1 MKRIIAIALAV
12 VLCCGLFITA
22 AFAEESDGV
31 SPDGTSSS
39 SSETVETTGGTEV
52 EGEEDKAVETS
63 PAGPD
68 PDPVVNPET
77 GAILEDVTVVPDEL
91 GKVSFVHVE
100 SRMRKGNLQ
109 VLALQE
115 NVDMLESIDYDDL
128 KDDLREQLNEIAQ
141 GQWFMV
147 QMGQTGTLAYEQMD
161 QAYDAIREQFD
172 AIKDGEMQED
182 NAGTIRQLKNL
193 QDQIVMGGEATY
205 VALSAMEIQES
216 SLQRQLTAMNRT
228 VEEMELRYQMG
239 QISSLQL
246 SQAKAGQTSLASGLE
261 TLRMNIRAYKAQ
273 LELLLGVEMTGE
285 IELGPVPTVT
295 EKQLEAMDLE
305 KDLAAAKEKSYAL
318 YDAAQT
324 LEDER
329 EDFKD
334 NYSYNNSDSLS
345 SRQAWHTW
353 QSAQYTYQN
362 TVQNYELR
370 FRNLY
375 AQVNDYKQIWEAAKV
390 SLESQRL
397 RAEASELKYEQ
408 GTISYN
414 QLLDARDELTAA
426 EETVQ
431 SASNDLFSAYNTYC
445 WAVQHGILN

>member
-77 GAILEDVTVVPDEL
+77 GAILEDVTIVPDEL
-91 GKVSFVHVE
+91 GKVSFAHVE

-205 VALSAMEIQES
+205 VALAAMEIQES

-285 IELGPVPTVT
+285 I
-295 EKQLEAMDLE
+295 
-305 KDLAAAKEKSYAL
+305 
-318 YDAAQT
+318 
-324 LEDER
+324 
-329 EDFKD
+329 
-334 NYSYNNSDSLS
+334 
-345 SRQAWHTW
+345 
-353 QSAQYTYQN
+353 
-362 TVQNYELR
+362 
-370 FRNLY
+370 
-375 AQVNDYKQIWEAAKV
+375 
-390 SLESQRL
+390 
-397 RAEASELKYEQ
+397 
-408 GTISYN
+408 
-414 QLLDARDELTAA
+414 
-426 EETVQ
+426 
-431 SASNDLFSAYNTYC
+431 
-445 WAVQHGILN
+445 